1 MDSTPIRDNL
11 HKIVILNPKGGCG
24 KTTLATNL
32 ASFFARRGPPPTL
45 VDCDP
50 LGYSSRWLSRRSEK
64 LPKIYG
70 IEAFDHTTQPSSGLE
85 QRAWPDSAQL
95 IVDLPAGLSDNQLY
109 EQTVDA
115 NSILIPV
122 LPSEIDI
129 YSAARFI
136 ADLLL
141 VAQLDRRDRNLGIVA
156 NRTRQNTRSYKML
169 MRFLTSLRIP
179 LIAQLRDSQNYVHAA
194 AQGIGVYELPAYRAR
209 QDMELMDPIIT
220 WLDRWRMRK
229 LDAAASP
236 DYEHA
241 PGGEILTP
249 ALTKNQY

>member
-32 ASFFARRGPPPTL
+32 ASYFARRGPPPTL

-70 IEAFDHTTQPSSGLE
+70 IEAFDHCTQPSSSLE

-95 IVDLPAGLSDNQLY
+95 IVDLPAGLSENQLY

-122 LPSEIDI
+122 MPSEIDI

-156 NRTRQNTRSYKML
+156 NRTRKNTKSYKML

-179 LIAQLRDSQNYVHAA
+179 LIAELRDSQNYVFAA
-194 AQGIGVYELPAYRAR
+194 ANGLGIYDMPAYRTGK
-209 QDMELMDPIIT
+209 DMDLMDPVIA

-249 ALTKNQY
+249 ALSKNQY